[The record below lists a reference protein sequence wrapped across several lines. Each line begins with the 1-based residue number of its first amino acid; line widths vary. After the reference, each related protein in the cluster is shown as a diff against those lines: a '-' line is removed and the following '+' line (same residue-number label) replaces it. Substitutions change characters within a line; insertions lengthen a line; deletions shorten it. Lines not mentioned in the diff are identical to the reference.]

1 MADDKD
7 KHSNHSPRGSRVD
20 SLIDR
25 LNLEIPKDSDDDLIE
40 GRRLTIHSTN
50 HRHEMSTNSCH
61 NIDREITELETLIKK
76 LQTEIVEMTKSANK
90 PLPNFEANF
99 LTENDDEDDDADE
112 NININKEANHSP
124 VKNDDEKDKKR
135 GFKLSKGPHNPDVF
149 PIIIKNDSVLEA
161 QAKMF
166 AENMANLIKISDPEN
181 GTLDDV
187 RRNFSM
193 LWDDEDDLDDIESIS
208 DSPPKPLNDPSFKP
222 SDSPKTHL
230 IKNVFIESLD
240 ALNINTQEELNVNF
254 PVDVKEEPEIKT
266 NDDDKTQTKLKDPDS
281 TDSNGNSSAVLDKQN
296 RNSTIIMQANTLSN
310 PLKDNIK
317 KVNQEKDSGTNHSVP
332 TLSITDK
339 PTEIKTQNA
348 KSSIYKT
355 NDDNTQKKFND
366 LGSTEFN
373 GKASVTSGNR
383 NRNPT
388 IIMQANTSGKPL
400 KDNIK
405 KANREK
411 ETATTSLLVTDT
423 SKENK
428 TEKTGHKTV
437 IRTIKNAMQNMLSSS
452 DENTSI
458 SNISDKSSESY
469 SILRTLRRIV
479 GKDSTR
485 SIHNKDEKETQR
497 KSSSTHVINK
507 PSSQKE
513 SIIIKD
519 NPQSNTQTVIRNLL
533 PKLSK
538 EIDTS
543 PETTPNSAKRKRNYE
558 IVPLNNVSEPP
569 VETQPAC
576 ANNMPCP
583 TAPSASNS
591 DFANCIKNNKMQ
603 TQITLN
609 TQGTSPLLKELENK
623 MEFIEKPEPK
633 ADDSRGS
640 THNTIPAAFS
650 SNVVVEDAKTVLRNS
665 SKAAVKKG
673 GAMENQGVSDGL
685 AEGDIHNKCEYVG
698 NDDDTF
704 DDVEDDDDD
713 DDDDVDEEGDSTNPH
728 DVD

>member
-61 NIDREITELETLIKK
+61 DIDREITELETLIKK
-76 LQTEIVEMTKSANK
+76 LQSEIVEMTKSANK

-112 NININKEANHSP
+112 NININKESNHSP
-124 VKNDDEKDKKR
+124 AKNDEEKDKKR

-240 ALNINTQEELNVNF
+240 ALNISTQEELSANF
-254 PVDVKEEPEIKT
+254 PVEVKEEPEIKT
-266 NDDDKTQTKLKDPDS
+266 NDDDETQTKLKDPDS
-281 TDSNGNSSAVLDKQN
+281 TDLNGNSPVVLDKRS
-296 RNSTIIMQANTLSN
+296 RNSTIIMQANTLGN

-317 KVNQEKDSGTNHSVP
+317 KVNQEKDSGIT
-332 TLSITDK
+332 TLSVTDK
-339 PTEIKTQNA
+339 PTELKTQKA

-355 NDDNTQKKFND
+355 NDDNTQTKLND
-366 LGSTEFN
+366 HGPTEFN

-405 KANREK
+405 KVNHEK

-423 SKENK
+423 STEDK
-428 TEKTGHKTV
+428 TERTGHKTV
-437 IRTIKNAMQNMLSSS
+437 ITTIKNAMQNMLSSS

-469 SILRTLRRIV
+469 SIIRTLRRIV
-479 GKDSTR
+479 GKDSNR
-485 SIHNKDEKETQR
+485 SIHNKDEKETQDM
-497 KSSSTHVINK
+497 NK
-507 PSSQKE
+507 PSPQKE

-519 NPQSNTQTVIRNLL
+519 NPQSDTQSVMRNPL

-538 EIDTS
+538 EMDTS
-543 PETTPNSAKRKRNYE
+543 PETTPNSVRKRNYE
-558 IVPLNNVSEPP
+558 IVPLNNVIEPP
-569 VETQPAC
+569 AETQPAC
-576 ANNMPCP
+576 PNNMPCP

-591 DFANCIKNNKMQ
+591 DFANCIKNNNMQ

-609 TQGTSPLLKELENK
+609 TQGTSPSLRELENK
-623 MEFIEKPEPK
+623 MEYIDKPEPK
-633 ADDSRGS
+633 ADDSKGS
-640 THNTIPAAFS
+640 TLGTIPDAFS

-665 SKAAVKKG
+665 SKAAVKKT
-673 GAMENQGVSDGL
+673 ENI
-685 AEGDIHNKCEYVG
+685 AIFK
-698 NDDDTF
+698 F
-704 DDVEDDDDD
+704 
-713 DDDDVDEEGDSTNPH
+713 
-728 DVD
+728 